1 MFSRELQL
9 GSVPKNLFY
18 LEQFAVP
25 YIILFHMKK
34 NVVFSVL
41 FWTIS

>member
-9 GSVPKNLFY
+9 GSVPKN

-34 NVVFSVL
+34 SVVFSVL
-41 FWTIS
+41 FLDNFLS